1 MLNCGDT
8 FLTGEEDDQSLHL
21 WIVLTPP
28 IEGEVVIASVTTLR
42 RMSETLVVL
51 RPGDHPFLRHDS
63 VISYAYSKITTVEA
77 IETAILNGTA
87 KLREPVS
94 EAVLRRVRAGL
105 LDSDFTPNGVRHYY
119 RDVMRDA
126 E

>member
-1 MLNCGDT
+1 
-8 FLTGEEDDQSLHL
+8 
-21 WIVLTPP
+21 
-28 IEGEVVIASVTTLR
+28 
-42 RMSETLVVL
+42 MSETLVVL